1 MAEYVD
7 KNALKVQIC
16 YWLKGEKE
24 RWENMIDAQPIVKI
38 VRCKQCRFF
47 TGMHCTL
54 MNHEVGPEWFCSEGW
69 KKDDTA
75 ASDPRK

>member
-7 KNALKVQIC
+7 KNALKNQIH

-24 RWENMIDAQPIVKI
+24 YWEKMIDSEPVVNI
-38 VRCKQCRFF
+38 VRCFQCRFF

-54 MNHEVGPEWFCSEGW
+54 MNHEVGPMWFCSEGW
-69 KKDDTA
+69 KKDDTQ
-75 ASDPRK
+75 